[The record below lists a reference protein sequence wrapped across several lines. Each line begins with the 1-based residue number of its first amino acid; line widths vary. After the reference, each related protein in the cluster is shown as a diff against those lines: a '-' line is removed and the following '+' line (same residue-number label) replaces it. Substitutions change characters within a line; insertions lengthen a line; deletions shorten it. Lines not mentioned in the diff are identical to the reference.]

1 MGVGDWIVLVLCGWL
16 LLSFILGPFLGALL
30 RGARRARTPR
40 PMTAPTLSERDLSL
54 IAAAVHRTRP
64 EWPEPVLLIY
74 LRERFA
80 HGAYPFAS
88 VLVAAVF
95 YAVDRSHHDLTSL
108 HLRGRHWLYAAEAA
122 HPHAPGG
129 TQREEP

>member
-1 MGVGDWIVLVLCGWL
+1 MSADAE
-16 LLSFILGPFLGALL
+16 PP
-30 RGARRARTPR
+30 RGR
-40 PMTAPTLSERDLSL
+40 TLSELDLSL
-54 IAAAVHRTRP
+54 IAAAMHRTRP
-64 EWPEPVLLIY
+64 EWPEPVLTIY

-80 HGAYPFAS
+80 YGAYPFAS

-95 YAVDRSHHDLTSL
+95 YAIDRNRTDPTSL